1 MFGASRFG
9 HLRKQLNILQG
20 QTNYNKSLSN
30 LQLEAIAIRLEAI
43 VSPFDILP
51 RIYGFVMV
59 CPTSTYIYIYIFG
72 TQLQLMGVLTCSDS
86 NVRTCLDYFGTL

>member
-59 CPTSTYIYIYIFG
+59 CPTSTYIYIY
-72 TQLQLMGVLTCSDS
+72 LEHNC
-86 NVRTCLDYFGTL
+86 N